1 MPFAMG
7 ERRTSEK
14 NKRPRVGMMVGWVEE
29 ISRNILSHNCI
40 YVHYRTQTVDRLT
53 LICQRAGANYGGR
66 ADTAESIGQPFPH
79 HLPVGLQ
86 GALEPLAISPRPPA
100 RLGRSESWMIPGE
113 FNIYTA
119 ILTIASALVAY
130 AGMEFY
136 DVTAAMAGVFVIAVI
151 GIGVAADI
159 MRTEAVK

>member
-1 MPFAMG
+1 
-7 ERRTSEK
+7 
-14 NKRPRVGMMVGWVEE
+14 
-29 ISRNILSHNCI
+29 
-40 YVHYRTQTVDRLT
+40 
-53 LICQRAGANYGGR
+53 
-66 ADTAESIGQPFPH
+66 
-79 HLPVGLQ
+79 
-86 GALEPLAISPRPPA
+86 
-100 RLGRSESWMIPGE
+100 MIPGE